1 MSNIALSDERN
12 SLAERKLKRVPPA
25 VISAV
30 NAMVDE
36 GLTWQDAAA
45 NVGIQTRQ
53 LRRWLEKPLVLAFM
67 RKQREMLRESELA
80 SNILYLGR
88 IKRAA
93 PNMPAVNAI
102 LALERMAGDATST
115 PGGGLS
121 HSPGIT
127 IQINTGP
134 ADERQPV
141 KTTIDL
147 TANPPIP
154 DDPA

>member
-45 NVGIQTRQ
+45 KVGIQTRQ

-102 LALERMAGDATST
+102 LALERMGDATSA

-134 ADERQPV
+134 SDERQPV

-147 TANPPIP
+147 TANPPIL

>member
-30 NAMVDE
+30 DAMVDE

-45 NVGIQTRQ
+45 KVGIQTRQ

-102 LALERMAGDATST
+102 LALERMGDATST
-115 PGGGLS
+115 PGGSLS

-127 IQINTGP
+127 IVINSGQS
-134 ADERQPV
+134 DERQPV

>member
-45 NVGIQTRQ
+45 KVGIQTRQ

-102 LALERMAGDATST
+102 LALERMGDATST
-115 PGGGLS
+115 PGGSLS

-127 IQINTGP
+127 IQITTGQS
-134 ADERQPV
+134 DERQPV

-147 TANPPIP
+147 TANPPNL

>member
-1 MSNIALSDERN
+1 MGEP
-12 SLAERKLKRVPPA
+12 K
-25 VISAV
+25 ISV
-30 NAMVDE
+30 C
-36 GLTWQDAAA
+36 LLYTS
-45 NVGIQTRQ
+45 
-53 LRRWLEKPLVLAFM
+53 
-67 RKQREMLRESELA
+67 MLRESEIA

-102 LALERMAGDATST
+102 LALERMGDVASGQAG
-115 PGGGLS
+115 GVS

-127 IQINTGP
+127 IQVVTVQS
-134 ADERQPV
+134 DERQPV
-141 KTTIDL
+141 KTTVDL

>member
-45 NVGIQTRQ
+45 KVGIQTRQ

-102 LALERMAGDATST
+102 LALERMGEVASGQAG
-115 PGGGLS
+115 GVS

-127 IQINTGP
+127 IVINSP
-134 ADERQPV
+134 QSDERQPV

-147 TANPPIP
+147 TANPPDP
-154 DDPA
+154 DDRP

>member
-12 SLAERKLKRVPPA
+12 SLAERKLKRVPPV
-25 VISAV
+25 VINAV

-36 GLTWQDAAA
+36 GLTWQDAAEK
-45 NVGIQTRQ
+45 VGIQTRQ

-102 LALERMAGDATST
+102 LALERMGDATST

-134 ADERQPV
+134 SDERQPV

-147 TANPPIP
+147 TANPPIL

>member
-30 NAMVDE
+30 DAMVDE

-45 NVGIQTRQ
+45 KVGIQTRQ

-102 LALERMAGDATST
+102 LALERMGDATST
-115 PGGGLS
+115 PGGSLS
-121 HSPGIT
+121 HSPGVT
-127 IQINTGP
+127 IVINSGQS
-134 ADERQPV
+134 DERQPV

-147 TANPPIP
+147 TANPPNL

>member
-45 NVGIQTRQ
+45 KVGIQTRQ

-102 LALERMAGDATST
+102 LALERMGDVASGQAG
-115 PGGGLS
+115 GVS

-127 IQINTGP
+127 IVINSGQS
-134 ADERQPV
+134 DERQPV

>member
-45 NVGIQTRQ
+45 KVGIQTRQ

-102 LALERMAGDATST
+102 LALERMGDVASGQAG
-115 PGGGLS
+115 GVS

-127 IQINTGP
+127 IVINSGQS
-134 ADERQPV
+134 DERQPV

-147 TANPPIP
+147 TANPPIL

>member
-45 NVGIQTRQ
+45 KVGIQTRQ

-67 RKQREMLRESELA
+67 RKQREMLRESEIA

-102 LALERMAGDATST
+102 LALERMGDVASGQAG
-115 PGGGLS
+115 GVS

-127 IQINTGP
+127 IQVVTVQS
-134 ADERQPV
+134 DERQPV

-147 TANPPIP
+147 TANPPDP
-154 DDPA
+154 DDRP